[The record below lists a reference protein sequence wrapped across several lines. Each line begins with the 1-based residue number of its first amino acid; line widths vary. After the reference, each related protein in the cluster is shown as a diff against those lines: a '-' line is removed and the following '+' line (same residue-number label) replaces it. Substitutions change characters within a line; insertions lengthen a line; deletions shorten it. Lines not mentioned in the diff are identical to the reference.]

1 MELRVLRYF
10 LAVAR
15 SGSITGAANL
25 LHLTQPTLSRQLAE
39 LEERLGCKLF
49 LRSSHSVKLTTEG
62 MILKK
67 RAEEILDLAERTR
80 AEISESEED
89 EYGNV
94 YIGCGETRAMRH
106 IAHTIHILNE
116 KYPKIKYHFFSGNA
130 DDVTEKLDRGL
141 LDFGLLIQPVDL
153 SKYEWI
159 NLPEKDTW
167 GVLMRKDSPL
177 VKHRYI
183 RPSDLRTLPLIV
195 SRQLSSKIN
204 AKNYLA
210 DWFDNEPIN
219 ISATYNLIYN
229 ASVMVSEGLGYAVVL
244 DGLADTGSSNN
255 LCFKPLYPK
264 VESEISV
271 VWKKERYFSAAAKRF
286 LNLLN
291 EKFKKAPKRV

>member
-1 MELRVLRYF
+1 MRYF

-39 LEERLGCKLF
+39 LEERLGRKLF

-67 RAEEILDLAERTR
+67 RAEEILDLVERTR

-177 VKHRYI
+177 AQLPAI
-183 RPSDLRTLPLIV
+183 RPEDLLGKPLI
-195 SRQLSSKIN
+195 LSQQAIV
-204 AKNYLA
+204 
-210 DWFDNEPIN
+210 DRPDNEFRRWFRPRFQDFWVA
-219 ISATYNLIYN
+219 STFNLIYN
-229 ASVMVSEGLGYAVVL
+229 ASALVAAGMGYAL
-244 DGLADTGSSNN
+244 TIGRRIDTSAESP
-255 LCFKPLYPK
+255 LCFRLLDPLL
-264 VESEISV
+264 EAELSV
-271 VWKKERYFSAAAKRF
+271 VWKKGRVFSPAAALF
-286 LNLLN
+286 L
-291 EKFKKAPKRV
+291 ERMRQAFPQ